1 METKA
6 KDDFLKMLCSKLK
19 FDNYF
24 IVPRINTGG
33 GLVLYW
39 KDGIGL
45 HVVNSLP
52 MSIDAVVNP
61 SLDDAWRF
69 TEFYGDPIIA
79 NREHFWALLKHLCL

>member
-45 HVVNSLP
+45 HVFNSLP

-69 TEFYGDPIIA
+69 TKFYGDPIIA